1 MYKII
6 GLTIKNKKYELKN
19 KLSVFDKEEFC
30 LFKKTLSEMTGSN
43 ITLTYKEI
51 NTQNISKLKKV
62 LFKIVNNIQKS
73 DKIEN
78 REVLFLKGGIMLSKK
93 PSGVVTIYDTKANEN
108 YVEITNNYLI
118 YLILKEYETQ
128 QEQITQAIK
137 SCANLEV

>member
-1 MYKII
+1 MKKENKMKKKAFTLAEVLIVLGII
-6 GLTIKNKKYELKN
+6 GIVASMTIP
-19 KLSVFDKEEFC
+19 
-30 LFKKTLSEMTGSN
+30 TLIQKVSERETV
-43 ITLTYKEI
+43 
-51 NTQNISKLKKV
+51 SKLKKV

-78 REVLFLKGGIMLSKK
+78 REVLFLKGGIMLSKN
-93 PSGVVTIYDTKANEN
+93 PSGAVTIYDTKANEN
-108 YVEITNNYLI
+108 YVEITNSYLI

>member
-6 GLTIKNKKYELKN
+6 GLTTKNKKYKLKN
-19 KLSVFDKEEFC
+19 KPSVFDKEEYC
-30 LFKKTLSEMTGSN
+30 LFKNTLSNIIDSD

-51 NTQNISKLKKV
+51 DTHNISKLKKV
-62 LFKIVNNIQKS
+62 LFKVVNNNHKS

-78 REVLFLKGGIMLSKK
+78 REVIFLKGGIMLSKTS
-93 PSGVVTIYDTKANEN
+93 SGAVTIYDTKANEN

-128 QEQITQAIK
+128 QEQITQTIK